1 MKFNVSVKGSNS
13 EQTREAVEV
22 VFSMKQ
28 HSDGSIG
35 IFIDNESTGNGPQKF
50 LVITPEGIVKRIAFS
65 GPWKGTAYLKYTK
78 EFSPRYNGVWD
89 VVKVVNE

>member
-1 MKFNVSVKGSNS
+1 VLKAVTQNRH
-13 EQTREAVEV
+13 ERQVEV

-50 LVITPEGIVKRIAFS
+50 LVITPEGIVKRMAFS
-65 GPWKGTAYLKYTK
+65 VPWKGTAYLKYAK
-78 EFSPRYNGVWD
+78 EFSPKYNGVWN